1 MDVIVHGSI
10 LLYISFAVYI
20 VLLEISPF
28 DQSDD
33 VMNLLYICYDD

>member
-10 LLYISFAVYI
+10 LLYIICSVHS
-20 VLLEISPF
+20 LLEISPF